1 MATSSRNDRA
11 AGNRMNED
19 VLTVIL
25 PSENRN
31 ERRSKR
37 KHAKH
42 DAPSAPIVALLPEMR
57 ESAAVEAL
65 SGIHDRPASDQPA
78 DAQSADDQP
87 ADDQPAVDQ
96 LVDAQS
102 LVERL
107 AEAER
112 DERADLLL
120 EVLAADSVPDLAGA
134 DLRELDLAGAAK
146 ERATRLGGSPRLT
159 LDGADLSGA
168 ILSGARL
175 AGASFRGA
183 RLDDALMVGT
193 DLRGADL
200 AGASLRSAHLSGA
213 DLTRADLSFCDF
225 RGASLLTAELA
236 NAVATGADLRE
247 TLLHSA
253 NLTGAMLRGVDLRWA
268 RLNGARLVNVDLRGV
283 RFGGARLTLADLSGA
298 RVSSST
304 DFSFAF
310 LHWTRLDRVALTRG
324 HLGGGIGESVSDHSL
339 ARDTYLAL
347 LRHFA
352 GDRRCA
358 DARWAYSQASSMGT
372 ATHRPDRARKYY
384 PRDWA
389 STEDRN
395 ATDRHRRLSARLRDI
410 RSTMRHSARW
420 LAGQAS
426 RLTTD
431 HGTSFRRIA
440 GTLTATWLSFAAL
453 FQATGGVFDIQLAS
467 QARSLPTQW
476 LDALLYSA
484 TAITPIDAYPL
495 VASSSLGHA
504 AAMFEGVV
512 GMVLFGALGYV
523 AASRSR
529 RGCG

>member
-1 MATSSRNDRA
+1 MATTSRNDRA
-11 AGNRMNED
+11 SGNHINDD
-19 VLTVIL
+19 VLTVVL
-25 PSENRN
+25 PSEKRD
-31 ERRSKR
+31 ERRQQR
-37 KHAKH
+37 KPAKH
-42 DAPSAPIVALLPEMR
+42 GAPSVPIVALVP
-57 ESAAVEAL
+57 
-65 SGIHDRPASDQPA
+65 
-78 DAQSADDQP
+78 
-87 ADDQPAVDQ
+87 
-96 LVDAQS
+96 VDAQS

-107 AEAER
+107 AEAQR

-120 EVLAADSVPDLAGA
+120 DALAADSVPDLAGA

-213 DLTRADLSFCDF
+213 DLTRADLSFCDL

-298 RVSSST
+298 RVSDST

-310 LHWTRLDRVALTRG
+310 LYWTRLDRVALTRD

-347 LRHFA
+347 MRHFA
-352 GDRRCA
+352 GDRRRA

-395 ATDRHRRLSARLRDI
+395 ATDRRRRLSARLRDM
-410 RSTMRHSARW
+410 RSTTEHCARW
-420 LAGQAS
+420 LAGHAS

-431 HGTSFRRIA
+431 HGDELPSYRRNADRNVAFVRCTFPGHGRRVRHSACLPGTLDTHSVARRTPVLCNSDNTDRRISPGRLFFA
-440 GTLTATWLSFAAL
+440 RPCGGHLRRRRRHGALWGAWVCGGFALPARVWLKR
-453 FQATGGVFDIQLAS
+453 V
-467 QARSLPTQW
+467 
-476 LDALLYSA
+476 SA
-484 TAITPIDAYPL
+484 TRCEAGPAT
-495 VASSSLGHA
+495 
-504 AAMFEGVV
+504 
-512 GMVLFGALGYV
+512 
-523 AASRSR
+523 SR
-529 RGCG
+529 GPF